1 MDNIHKKI
9 RMLNKGSASLDKIL
23 SMGRTEK
30 STIGLGYQGYSS
42 SSQTIFVRGK
52 SVEQNNTRVDLDD
65 ECSCVTMSGP
75 LEWIDAKED
84 SETGKLHSIIN
95 ANRTTL
101 TKDINLTTST
111 YICGTSL
118 VASLTFLARP
128 WKYGKRISYDSF
140 RNTYDVAFKG
150 TKSTLVEETM
160 DLVRPNKEIGNL
172 SSPLCL
178 FTSAMFRSG
187 SKLLGKAS
195 LQNFVI
201 LGADVS
207 YYHHDCSR
215 MHLDNLFVGKR
226 KQKIQVKRTS
236 LLGSVVFY
244 VGDLMALQ
252 KHVKV
257 QIITCLVIFT
267 ICLCLE
273 FCSRWKHK
281 DLKRRRAFG
290 MIQFIWGFGAYETFE
305 FLRCTSSNV
314 SCTPLGRMTIT
325 STYGIV
331 WSSAVWSLSHMAVT
345 IPYVVFPFKWLQVE
359 LQLEVSKR
367 KVKVVHSPQ
376 TGLGRIFIAIICWF
390 DIACE
395 SSNLWECSNSAFQHV
410 GEGATY
416 FPIFSTLPSSSTKF
430 SRVVW
435 AITRSVGREL
445 ICGVMINIFR
455 STQHHLPKKNA
466 RQILFDY
473 VTGCTFHVGWVLIHS
488 VLVSYESLELRGE
501 KNCSCPSERRV
512 PAKGYFWIIAVE
524 DKAFHRGCAIVD
536 GKLQLVQAKKGVWVA
551 YLYGSRTLFVIIEVK
566 IFSFVRPPWSFLAL
580 ESVYSHSHLLPF
592 ISSFHCGLLKRE
604 LDVVLLVNLEFVVV
618 NLTASSAHMD
628 VVESDFTRDTVQ
640 VIEFAG
646 SFSQLHDQLLDHLKV
661 SYAKYKAATGWHRRD
676 LQFYVGAYVWAVLTK
691 ECFVSAPYNH
701 FKVGKM
707 RPLQI
712 LEKINVDDR
721 LVLPPCAY

>member
-1 MDNIHKKI
+1 
-9 RMLNKGSASLDKIL
+9 
-23 SMGRTEK
+23 
-30 STIGLGYQGYSS
+30 
-42 SSQTIFVRGK
+42 
-52 SVEQNNTRVDLDD
+52 
-65 ECSCVTMSGP
+65 
-75 LEWIDAKED
+75 
-84 SETGKLHSIIN
+84 
-95 ANRTTL
+95 
-101 TKDINLTTST
+101 
-111 YICGTSL
+111 
-118 VASLTFLARP
+118 
-128 WKYGKRISYDSF
+128 
-140 RNTYDVAFKG
+140 
-150 TKSTLVEETM
+150 
-160 DLVRPNKEIGNL
+160 
-172 SSPLCL
+172 
-178 FTSAMFRSG
+178 
-187 SKLLGKAS
+187 
-195 LQNFVI
+195 
-201 LGADVS
+201 
-207 YYHHDCSR
+207 

-305 FLRCTSSNV
+305 FLRRTSSNV

-376 TGLGRIFIAIICWF
+376 T
-390 DIACE
+390 
-395 SSNLWECSNSAFQHV
+395 
-410 GEGATY
+410 ATY

-473 VTGCTFHVGWVLIHS
+473 VTGCTFHVGW
-488 VLVSYESLELRGE
+488 
-501 KNCSCPSERRV
+501 
-512 PAKGYFWIIAVE
+512 GYFWIIAVE
-524 DKAFHRGCAIVD
+524 DKAFHRGCAIID

-592 ISSFHCGLLKRE
+592 ISS
-604 LDVVLLVNLEFVVV
+604 
-618 NLTASSAHMD
+618 
-628 VVESDFTRDTVQ
+628 
-640 VIEFAG
+640 
-646 SFSQLHDQLLDHLKV
+646 
-661 SYAKYKAATGWHRRD
+661 
-676 LQFYVGAYVWAVLTK
+676 
-691 ECFVSAPYNH
+691 
-701 FKVGKM
+701 
-707 RPLQI
+707 
-712 LEKINVDDR
+712 
-721 LVLPPCAY
+721 

>member
-1 MDNIHKKI
+1 
-9 RMLNKGSASLDKIL
+9 
-23 SMGRTEK
+23 
-30 STIGLGYQGYSS
+30 
-42 SSQTIFVRGK
+42 
-52 SVEQNNTRVDLDD
+52 
-65 ECSCVTMSGP
+65 
-75 LEWIDAKED
+75 
-84 SETGKLHSIIN
+84 
-95 ANRTTL
+95 
-101 TKDINLTTST
+101 
-111 YICGTSL
+111 
-118 VASLTFLARP
+118 
-128 WKYGKRISYDSF
+128 
-140 RNTYDVAFKG
+140 
-150 TKSTLVEETM
+150 
-160 DLVRPNKEIGNL
+160 
-172 SSPLCL
+172 
-178 FTSAMFRSG
+178 
-187 SKLLGKAS
+187 
-195 LQNFVI
+195 
-201 LGADVS
+201 
-207 YYHHDCSR
+207 

-305 FLRCTSSNV
+305 FLRRTSSNV

-376 TGLGRIFIAIICWF
+376 T
-390 DIACE
+390 
-395 SSNLWECSNSAFQHV
+395 
-410 GEGATY
+410 ATY

-604 LDVVLLVNLEFVVV
+604 LDVVLLVNLEFV
-618 NLTASSAHMD
+618 
-628 VVESDFTRDTVQ
+628 
-640 VIEFAG
+640 
-646 SFSQLHDQLLDHLKV
+646 
-661 SYAKYKAATGWHRRD
+661 
-676 LQFYVGAYVWAVLTK
+676 
-691 ECFVSAPYNH
+691 
-701 FKVGKM
+701 
-707 RPLQI
+707 
-712 LEKINVDDR
+712 
-721 LVLPPCAY
+721 

>member
-1 MDNIHKKI
+1 
-9 RMLNKGSASLDKIL
+9 
-23 SMGRTEK
+23 
-30 STIGLGYQGYSS
+30 
-42 SSQTIFVRGK
+42 
-52 SVEQNNTRVDLDD
+52 
-65 ECSCVTMSGP
+65 
-75 LEWIDAKED
+75 
-84 SETGKLHSIIN
+84 
-95 ANRTTL
+95 
-101 TKDINLTTST
+101 
-111 YICGTSL
+111 
-118 VASLTFLARP
+118 
-128 WKYGKRISYDSF
+128 
-140 RNTYDVAFKG
+140 
-150 TKSTLVEETM
+150 
-160 DLVRPNKEIGNL
+160 
-172 SSPLCL
+172 
-178 FTSAMFRSG
+178 
-187 SKLLGKAS
+187 
-195 LQNFVI
+195 
-201 LGADVS
+201 
-207 YYHHDCSR
+207 
-215 MHLDNLFVGKR
+215 
-226 KQKIQVKRTS
+226 
-236 LLGSVVFY
+236 
-244 VGDLMALQ
+244 MALQ

-305 FLRCTSSNV
+305 FLRRTSSNV

-628 VVESDFTRDTVQ
+628 VVDWITRAVGNGETTYFWSYNWSPFGKLTAFLKDEPASRTG
-640 VIEFAG
+640 IPSTSTLTE
-646 SFSQLHDQLLDHLKV
+646 LWEIDH
-661 SYAKYKAATGWHRRD
+661 W
-676 LQFYVGAYVWAVLTK
+676 
-691 ECFVSAPYNH
+691 
-701 FKVGKM
+701 
-707 RPLQI
+707 
-712 LEKINVDDR
+712 
-721 LVLPPCAY
+721 VLPPARSEKQVRLYSYLLTLTIAEASDSYLWNFAGNRAERTLLLLAWQATIYALWSERNSRLHRHLFRSSHSLTVDIDQTVRRRIASIRHDAPQLSSDMLCTGAKLVRREGVHMHP